1 MNLVQSQS
9 KPGDKSL
16 FLRNRSL
23 RTRLLSMSIALVL
36 IPVLITGA
44 IATLISSQGLQNE
57 IYDQLE
63 SVATL
68 KDNQIHTWLQ
78 SLQTNLDLVV
88 AAPDSLKNISTL
100 VTNPDS
106 EDVNPTQVRNTLTG
120 YKERSG
126 YFTEIFIMD
135 LDGRVVISTDE
146 NQEGK
151 ILKTQSFF
159 HEGLLAS
166 NITPPSYELSLK
178 NYSIVVSQPL
188 LSRSGRVIGVLAG
201 RANLDA
207 LNEIMIQR
215 AGLGETGETYVVNSN
230 NAVLTSLRFEEIT
243 LGQTYINTQGVANVV
258 QQKTN
263 GSATYPDY
271 RDITVVGVY
280 HWIPELQIAVLA
292 EQDESEALASVNRLL
307 QVTFG
312 LIIVTVLIA
321 TLAAYLIT
329 QSITSPISKLAQAA
343 QEISRGNLEQK
354 VEIVQQD
361 EIGVLANSFNLM
373 TSQLRELI
381 SGLEGRVADRTKAL
395 STVAEIATATST
407 ILETDTLLTQVVELT
422 KERFKLYHAHI
433 YLLNEEGD
441 TLVLTSGAGEAGRQ
455 MVAEK
460 RSIAINR
467 EQSLVARAAREKKGV
482 TVNDVTQTPD
492 FLPHPLLPDTHA
504 ELAVPMMVGDV
515 VIGVFDVQ
523 SEIVGR
529 FTDADIAIQ
538 TTLASQVATAL
549 QNARSFSKAQS
560 ALSQSERLFET
571 SRRLTEAKNLQELT
585 AAAVE
590 SIKIPVV
597 NRAIMGVLNYDT
609 EGNVASLDIIANW
622 WNGTGHQ
629 ATAIGT
635 HYPLE
640 MVRMMEMFVSP
651 TPLFFNDGL
660 NDERVDSVTM
670 QLVQR
675 LNLRAVAVLPLHVG
689 TTQIGVLMLEGEEPH
704 TFTEE
709 ETRLLMALGP
719 QIATVLDNRRQFE
732 RTQKQAEREAM
743 LNAINQKIQSA
754 TSVESVLQIAARELG
769 HALGAPMTIA
779 QLGMKDSSSS

>member
-1 MNLVQSQS
+1 MNLAKSQS
-9 KPGDKSL
+9 KPGEKFS
-16 FLRNRSL
+16 FFQSRSL
-23 RTRLLSMSIALVL
+23 RTRLLSTSIALVL

-57 IYDQLE
+57 IYNQLE

-88 AAPDSLKNISTL
+88 ATPDSLTNISTL

-106 EDVNPTQVRNTLTG
+106 EDANPTQVRNTLTG

-135 LDGRVVISTDE
+135 LDGRVAISTDE

-159 HEGLLAS
+159 HEGLIAP
-166 NITPPSYELSLK
+166 NITPPSYELSLQ

-201 RANLDA
+201 RANLDT

-271 RDITVVGVY
+271 RDVTVVGVY

-292 EQDESEALASVNRLL
+292 EQNESEALASVNRLL

-407 ILETDTLLTQVVELT
+407 ILETDTLLKQVVELT

-433 YLLNEEGD
+433 YLLNEAGD
-441 TLVLTSGAGEAGRQ
+441 TLVLASGAGEAGRQ

-460 RSIAINR
+460 RSIAITR

-504 ELAVPMMVGDV
+504 ELAVPMMVGDD

-597 NRAIMGVLNYDT
+597 NRAIMGVMNYDK
-609 EGNVASLDIIANW
+609 EGNVESLDIIANW

-660 NDERVDSVTM
+660 NDERVDPVTM

>member
-1 MNLVQSQS
+1 MNLAQSQS
-9 KPGDKSL
+9 KPGEKFS
-16 FLRNRSL
+16 FFQSRSL
-23 RTRLLSMSIALVL
+23 RTRLLSTSIALVL

-57 IYDQLE
+57 IYNQLE

-88 AAPDSLKNISTL
+88 ATPDSLTNISTL

-106 EDVNPTQVRNTLTG
+106 EDANPTQVRNTLTG

-135 LDGRVVISTDE
+135 LDGRVAISTDE

-159 HEGLLAS
+159 HEGLLAP
-166 NITPPSYELSLK
+166 NITPPSYELSLQ

-201 RANLDA
+201 RANLDT

-271 RDITVVGVY
+271 RDVTVVGVY

-292 EQDESEALASVNRLL
+292 EQNESEALASVNRLL

-354 VEIVQQD
+354 VEVVQQD

-407 ILETDTLLTQVVELT
+407 ILETDTLLKQVVELT

-433 YLLNEEGD
+433 YLLNEAGD
-441 TLVLTSGAGEAGRQ
+441 TLVLASGAGEAGRQ

-504 ELAVPMMVGDV
+504 ELAVPMMVGDD

-660 NDERVDSVTM
+660 NDERVDPVTM

-704 TFTEE
+704 TFTED
-709 ETRLLMALGP
+709 ETRLLLALGP